1 MQDYRDGFM
10 SVLFIECQA
19 LHREF
24 PSWVA
29 HTPCCDTCHKEEN
42 KATHKIYVRPIGQD
56 GLNADWYLCVEA
68 IVCCSLYHRVRAL
81 PYEWW
86 VEKAEKAGVRRDDML
101 GYRYTD
107 STDKNTERPHVEAKK
122 EATSIKTYKKARA
135 IASIKEDREKEE
147 GGGLGAWLKR

>member
-10 SVLFIECQA
+10 SVLFIECAA

-24 PSWVA
+24 SDFPR
-29 HTPCCDTCHKEEN
+29 CCEECHSARNER
-42 KATHKIYVRPIGQD
+42 THKIYVRPIGQD

-86 VEKAEKAGVRRDDML
+86 VEKAEKAGVRRDDMR
-101 GYRYTD
+101 GYKYTD
-107 STDKNTERPHVEAKK
+107 STHLNTERPHVEAKK
-122 EATSIKTYKKARA
+122 ETPSIKAYKKARA
-135 IASIKEDREKEE
+135 IAEVKDAREREE
-147 GGGLGAWLKR
+147 SSGLGAWLKR